1 MPEHVHLLI
10 TEPELGTLAAA
21 LMLIKRT
28 VAHQLLSVKDE
39 HFWQRRYYDFN
50 VWSERKRIEKLRYI
64 HRNPVLRGLVTSPEG
79 WRWSSFRSHALGVPG
94 VVEIESEYTARWR
107 EWAGLQS
114 KVGS

>member
-28 VAHQLLSVKDE
+28 FAHELLSGEDE

-50 VWSERKRIEKLRYI
+50 VWSDRKRIEKLRYI
-64 HRNPVLRGLVTSPEG
+64 HRNPVSRGLVTSPDE
-79 WRWSSFRSHALGVPG
+79 WRWSSFRSYALGVPG
-94 VVEIESEYTARWR
+94 AVEIESECTARRR